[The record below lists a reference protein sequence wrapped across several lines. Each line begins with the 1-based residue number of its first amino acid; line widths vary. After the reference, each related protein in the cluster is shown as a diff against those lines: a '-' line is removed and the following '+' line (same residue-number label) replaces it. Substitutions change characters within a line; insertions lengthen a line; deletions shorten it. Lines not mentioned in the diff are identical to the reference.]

1 MRTHTHARIIEDG
14 HIIAVLNARAN
25 RTSTDLLGFSLD
37 EGHFNVSIHYM
48 HNNTKPL
55 RDYEQSK
62 IYRECISFGMV
73 YVKRLK
79 VTNN

>member
-1 MRTHTHARIIEDG
+1 MKQRFTLRTEEDG

-48 HNNTKPL
+48 HNKTKPL
-55 RDYEQSK
+55 RDYKQSK